1 MKKVTFTIEVKRTLE
16 RMLILS
22 EKEFVQLSVVNETKT
37 MLKSVWKY
45 QYAYSFWDWLGE
57 DTW

>member
-37 MLKSVWKY
+37 MLKSV
-45 QYAYSFWDWLGE
+45 
-57 DTW
+57 